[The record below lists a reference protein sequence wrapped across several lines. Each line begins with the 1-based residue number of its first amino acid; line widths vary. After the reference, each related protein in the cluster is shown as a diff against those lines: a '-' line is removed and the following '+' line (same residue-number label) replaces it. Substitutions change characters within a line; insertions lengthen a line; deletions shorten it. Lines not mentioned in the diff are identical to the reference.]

1 MRERVA
7 KILATMV
14 LIILLIII
22 IAIVIFS
29 TVIKKNTF
37 QYETIINGTEVSF
50 LSPETAGKKMLD
62 SINTATL
69 SLLFADD
76 KTYTCMASYFDF
88 KLQDQNIEILENI
101 ISEQNKGNDD
111 NKTYDGIELYQID
124 ETKVKEYLKSLGVFH
139 ETNVRKPQ
147 NAYLNFDSNNLLVI
161 MPEVY
166 GNEID
171 LNEACQFMI
180 DALKRGETT
189 IDFRKITNITPNIV
203 STDEKLIEQ
212 KEKINSIL
220 STTVQYQVPDGSTYT
235 LDGSVMKEWVYRS
248 DDGYYGIDIDNNLKA
263 FVEEL
268 NEKAKYIISS
278 TKFNA
283 TGIGIIDISFG
294 RKTYATVNEE
304 AEIERV
310 KENLGSEQVLVWE
323 PIYNSLP
330 DYTNLSTYVELDISR
345 QTVWMYVDGECILE
359 TPCVTGSVAGGHSTP
374 VGIFHLTYKDRDT
387 YLTDGET
394 YNSFVH
400 FWMPFNGDI
409 GFHDADG
416 WRSRYGGNIY
426 MYNGSHGCVNL
437 PYWAAKVLYNNIN
450 TSIPIILYS

>member
-7 KILATMV
+7 RILSTMV
-14 LIILLIII
+14 LIILGLIII
-22 IAIVIFS
+22 GIVIYSMFFAR
-29 TVIKKNTF
+29 NTF
-37 QYETIINGTEVSF
+37 LFKTMINGTEVSF
-50 LSPETAGKKMLD
+50 LSATNANKKLLTDKNMD
-62 SINTATL
+62 TL
-69 SLLFADD
+69 TLLFADD
-76 KTYTCMASYFDF
+76 KKYTCMASYFEFELRD
-88 KLQDQNIEILENI
+88 KNIEILQNI
-101 ISEQNKGNDD
+101 ISEQSKKNND
-111 NKTYDGIELYQID
+111 NTYDGLELFD
-124 ETKVKEYLKSLGVFH
+124 VNETKVKEYLKSLGVFH

-147 NAYLNFDSNNLLVI
+147 NAYLDFDSNNLLVI

-171 LNEACQFMI
+171 LDEACQYMI
-180 DALKRGETT
+180 NAIKRGKTT

-203 STDEKLIEQ
+203 STDEKLIDQ

-220 STTVQYQVPDGSTYT
+220 STTVQYQMPDGSTYT
-235 LDGSVMKEWVYRS
+235 LDSSVMKEWVYCS
-248 DDGYYGIDIDNNLKA
+248 DDGYYGIDIDNNLKE

-268 NEKAKYIISS
+268 NAKAKYIIPS

-283 TGIGIIDISFG
+283 TDIGTIDISFG
-294 RKTYATVNEE
+294 RKTYATINED
-304 AEIERV
+304 AEIERI
-310 KENLGSEQVLVWE
+310 KENLGSGQVLTWK
-323 PIYNSLP
+323 PIYNALP

-345 QTVWMYVDGECILE
+345 QTVWMYVNGECILE
-359 TPCVTGSVAGGHSTP
+359 TPCVTGSVASGHSTP
-374 VGIFHLTYKDRDT
+374 VGIFHLTYKERNT
-387 YLTDGET
+387 YLTDGKT

-416 WRSRYGGNIY
+416 WRSSYGGNIY

-437 PYWAAKVLYNNIN
+437 PHWAAEILYNNID